1 MSTLDELIARKSVR
15 AYTDEPISA
24 ADERAIISAA
34 YEAPTAGNQ
43 QLYTI
48 IRVTDPDLRLALSR
62 SCDNQPFIAKA
73 KLVLIFLADLSRWQ
87 DAYTA
92 EGLDVREP
100 GLGDVMLSVVDT
112 AIAAQNS
119 VVAAWSLGIGS
130 CYIGDILENYE
141 EFVEILDLPPYAFPA
156 VMVVFGHPTEQQ
168 LRRTKPPRFAYDDM
182 LGEDRYLH
190 ISGERLEAMMGAK
203 IGVPGRDRNLQ
214 AFVDRKWNADFSIE
228 LNRSVAA
235 WTKTLHD
242 YYGKPGER

>member
-43 QLYTI
+43 QLYSLVA
-48 IRVTDPDLRLALSR
+48 IRDQALKERLAVL
-62 SCDNQPFIAKA
+62 CDNQPFIAKA

-141 EFVEILDLPPYAFPA
+141 EFVEILDLPTYAFPA
-156 VMVVFGHPTEQQ
+156 VMVVFGPPTEQQ

-203 IGVPGRDRNLQ
+203 IGVPGRDRNRQ
-214 AFVDRKWNADFSIE
+214 AFGYRKGDADFSIE

>member
-43 QLYTI
+43 QLYSLVA
-48 IRVTDPDLRLALSR
+48 IRDQALKERLA
-62 SCDNQPFIAKA
+62 
-73 KLVLIFLADLSRWQ
+73 VLCDLSRWQ

>member
-43 QLYTI
+43 QLYSLVA
-48 IRVTDPDLRLALSR
+48 IRDQALKERLAVL
-62 SCDNQPFIAKA
+62 CDNQPFIAKA

-119 VVAAWSLGIGS
+119 VVAAWSLEIGS
-130 CYIGDILENYE
+130 CYIGDILENCE
-141 EFVEILDLPPYAFPA
+141 EHRRLLRLPAWVVPA
-156 VMVVFGHPTEQQ
+156 AMLVFGYPTEGQ
-168 LRRTKPPRFAYDDM
+168 LARKKPERAPMRRVR
-182 LGEDRYLH
+182 R
-190 ISGERLEAMMGAK
+190 
-203 IGVPGRDRNLQ
+203 
-214 AFVDRKWNADFSIE
+214 
-228 LNRSVAA
+228 
-235 WTKTLHD
+235 
-242 YYGKPGER
+242 

>member
-1 MSTLDELIARKSVR
+1 MSTLDELIARRSVR

-43 QLYTI
+43 QLYSLVA
-48 IRVTDPDLRLALSR
+48 IRDQALKERLAVL
-62 SCDNQPFIAKA
+62 CDNQPFIAKA

-87 DAYTA
+87 DAYIA

-141 EFVEILDLPPYAFPA
+141 EFVEILDLPAETRGLKREAKA
-156 VMVVFGHPTEQQ
+156 VDVAGGVGEL
-168 LRRTKPPRFAYDDM
+168 LRRNVSRRTDARGRVRFIDEKPRIGKNGLSFDVQ
-182 LGEDRYLH
+182 H
-190 ISGERLEAMMGAK
+190 I
-203 IGVPGRDRNLQ
+203 PGFYVTMQKMVTLKRGKSL
-214 AFVDRKWNADFSIE
+214 RK
-228 LNRSVAA
+228 
-235 WTKTLHD
+235 
-242 YYGKPGER
+242 